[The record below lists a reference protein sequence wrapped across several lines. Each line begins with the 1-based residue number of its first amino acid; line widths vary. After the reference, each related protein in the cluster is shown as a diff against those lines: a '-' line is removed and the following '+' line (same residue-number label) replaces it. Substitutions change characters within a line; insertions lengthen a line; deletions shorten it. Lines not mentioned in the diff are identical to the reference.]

1 MRKTSSNAKEDV
13 DSTSSS
19 ILYAGDHPPA
29 TISGWLRRGE
39 IRQLGRGIY
48 TTDLNTDPDKIVTRS
63 IHEIAGRLFED
74 AVITDRSALT
84 GGLVDGHLYL
94 SHPKRQREVNVA
106 GVIITARH
114 GAGPLRGD
122 APLPGGLHLASKG
135 RALAENSRLSR
146 TPRGGGRPRTLGDVE
161 LADWVNRLRQLDG
174 EQRLQRYR
182 EDAEHVAEAVGTS
195 PEQIKRL
202 STLIGAA
209 LGTKQVTTASRSL
222 NARQAGIP
230 YDSVRVGRF
239 DRLTVDLRSAAP
251 QTRPGL
257 AGNPDAYTV
266 QAFWESYFSNYIE
279 GTTFT
284 VDEARRIVFDGE
296 QIGGRQADS
305 HDVAGTYRIV
315 SDIDELSRTA
325 RDPRE
330 LIELLRYRH
339 SVLMAGRPN
348 VQPGTFKELP
358 NQAGQTLFVDPAL
371 VDGTLIEGFHRL
383 DRFDTAWE
391 RAVFVA
397 FVVAEVHPFV
407 DGNGRMARVMMNAE
421 LVDGD
426 QSKIIVPTGFRSE
439 YLASLRRLSRDDDPS
454 VFIKA
459 MRYLH
464 DYTSQIDW
472 TSDENAESELD
483 ATNAFNETDDPPRL
497 TLLRGA
503 DIELDIS
510 PVDDAPAHSGYV
522 DSYVRNGRTVSGY
535 RKPVR

>member
-1 MRKTSSNAKEDV
+1 MISSR
-13 DSTSSS
+13 
-19 ILYAGDHPPA
+19 ILYAEDHPPA
-29 TISGWLRRGE
+29 TINGRLRRGE

-48 TTDLNTDPDKIVTRS
+48 TTELNTDPEKIVTRS
-63 IHEIAGRLFED
+63 IHEIAGRLFDD
-74 AVITDRSALT
+74 AVITDRSAPT

-94 SHPKRQREVNVA
+94 SHPRRQRAVELP
-106 GVIITARH
+106 GVTITARH
-114 GAGPLRGD
+114 GAGPLPGD
-122 APLPGGLHLASKG
+122 TRLPGGLHLASKG

-146 TPRGGGRPRTLGDVE
+146 TPRSGGQPRTLDNVE
-161 LADWVNRLRQLDG
+161 LADWVNRLCQFDG
-174 EQRLQRYR
+174 EERLQHYR
-182 EDAEHVAEAVGTS
+182 EDAEHIAKAVGTN
-195 PEQIKRL
+195 PEQIKQL
-202 STLIGAA
+202 SILIGAA
-209 LGTKQVTTASRSL
+209 LGTKQATTASRSL
-222 NARQAGIP
+222 SARQAGIP
-230 YDSVRVGRF
+230 YDAVRVERF
-239 DRLTVDLRSAAP
+239 DRLAVDLRSAAP

-257 AGNPDAYTV
+257 AGKPDAYTV

-305 HDVAGTYRIV
+305 HDVSGTYRIV
-315 SDIDELSRTA
+315 SDIDEMSRTA
-325 RDPRE
+325 DDPRE
-330 LIELLRYRH
+330 FIELLKYRH

-348 VQPGTFKELP
+348 VQPGAFKELP
-358 NQAGQTLFVDPAL
+358 NQAGQTQFVDPIL
-371 VDGTLIEGFHRL
+371 VDGTLIEAFHRL
-383 DRFDTAWE
+383 DQFDTAWE

-407 DGNGRMARVMMNAE
+407 DGNGRMARVMMNAD
-421 LVDGD
+421 LVHGN

-439 YLASLRRLSRDDDPS
+439 YLASLHRLSRDDDPS

-472 TSDENAESELD
+472 TSDQHAESELD
-483 ATNAFNETDDPPRL
+483 ATNAFNETDEPPRL

-503 DIELDIS
+503 DIELDS
-510 PVDDAPAHSGYV
+510 SLVNDAPVHS
-522 DSYVRNGRTVSGY
+522 SYVAPYIRNGRAVSGY

>member
-1 MRKTSSNAKEDV
+1 VREPSSKAKEDV
-13 DSTSSS
+13 VSSS
-19 ILYAGDHPPA
+19 ILYAADHPPA
-29 TISGWLRRGE
+29 TINGRLRRGE

-48 TTDLNTDPDKIVTRS
+48 TTDLNTGPGKVVTRS
-63 IHEIAGRLFED
+63 IHEIGGRLFDD

-94 SHPKRQREVNVA
+94 SHPKRHREVELP
-106 GVIITARH
+106 GVTITARH
-114 GAGPLRGD
+114 GAGPLPSDTR
-122 APLPGGLHLASKG
+122 LPGGLHLASKA

-146 TPRGGGRPRTLGDVE
+146 APRGGGQPRTLDIVE
-161 LADWVNRLRQLDG
+161 LADWVSRLCQFDG
-174 EQRLQRYR
+174 AERLQRYR
-182 EDAEHVAEAVGTS
+182 EDAEHVAETVGTNR
-195 PEQIKRL
+195 EQVRQL

-209 LGTKQVTTASRSL
+209 LGTKPATTASRSL

-230 YDSVRVGRF
+230 YDPVRDERF
-239 DRLTVDLRSAAP
+239 DRLAVELRSAAP

-257 AGNPDAYTV
+257 AGDPPGYTV
-266 QAFWESYFSNYIE
+266 QAFWETYFSNYIE

-315 SDIDELSRTA
+315 SDIDEMSRTA
-325 RDPRE
+325 DDPRE
-330 LIELLRYRH
+330 FVELLKYRH

-348 VQPGTFKELP
+348 VQPGAFKELP

-383 DRFDTAWE
+383 DQFDTAWE

-421 LVDGD
+421 LVHGN

-439 YLASLRRLSRDDDPS
+439 YLASLHRLSRDDDPS

-464 DYTSQIDW
+464 DYTSEIDW
-472 TSDENAESELD
+472 TRDENAESELD

-503 DIELDIS
+503 DIELDVS
-510 PVDDAPAHSGYV
+510 PVDDAPVHSGYV
-522 DSYVRNGRTVSGY
+522 APYIRNGRTVSGY